1 MNTRPVHCVEIK
13 SIVPVFY
20 VPGETDFQ
28 MTDALLS
35 QVLSVLLYFLV
46 QQSKG
51 VLFNG

>member
-1 MNTRPVHCVEIK
+1 MNTRPVLCVEIK
-13 SIVPVFY
+13 SIVLVFY
-20 VPGETDFQ
+20 SPWRDGLQ